1 VVGGRATYLTYPKQN
16 RSAQGQGLSLAAAL
30 NTGSSSVLA
39 PPALLWSMYT
49 SLRAKLASLSSRIA
63 KYGPDASAKQIKY
76 SRPVHRQFST
86 VLASSSP
93 SRLRLRYASQNSAG
107 LRYIHARAISY
118 ASIPR
123 FVARA
128 FRVPIA
134 GATVG
139 AGGLTYANYKF
150 EGVGCYPMSTE

>member
-1 VVGGRATYLTYPKQN
+1 
-16 RSAQGQGLSLAAAL
+16 
-30 NTGSSSVLA
+30 
-39 PPALLWSMYT
+39 MYT
-49 SLRAKLASLSSRIA
+49 SLRSKLPSSSSLKRVA
-63 KYGPDASAKQIKY
+63 NHGPNVSAKQIKY

-86 VLASSSP
+86 FLTSSNLTRP
-93 SRLRLRYASQNSAG
+93 RPRYVSLNHAG

-118 ASIPR
+118 TSIPR

-150 EGVGCYPMSTE
+150 EGMCVVLSFDDMILCHNRIETEIRGLVICCQRHNE